1 MARYTLEISQLYRTE
16 QEVNSTFKIFDFQYD
31 FYTDIPE
38 VKAKFEKKFIETY
51 FFNEIGFETVGRWKM
66 ALKAK
71 LNLIMPYY
79 KQLYKTELAT
89 KDIDFMLNKNLT
101 ETHIRDVENTS
112 LNKDTQTATTNS
124 TNTNTSISSDIGIEA
139 DTPQGSISN
148 LEKYM
153 SGANKNDSNTTS
165 NGESSNTQQTTG
177 QAEQNGTTKETYS
190 LLSQG
195 NIGVTSSG
203 SLLEDWRKIL
213 INIDQLIIN
222 ECNDLFMQIF

>member
-1 MARYTLEISQLYRTE
+1 
-16 QEVNSTFKIFDFQYD
+16 
-31 FYTDIPE
+31 
-38 VKAKFEKKFIETY
+38 
-51 FFNEIGFETVGRWKM
+51 M

-124 TNTNTSISSDIGIEA
+124 TNTNTSTSHDIGIEA
-139 DTPQGSISN
+139 DTPQGSITN

-222 ECNDLFMQIF
+222 ECSDLFMQIF